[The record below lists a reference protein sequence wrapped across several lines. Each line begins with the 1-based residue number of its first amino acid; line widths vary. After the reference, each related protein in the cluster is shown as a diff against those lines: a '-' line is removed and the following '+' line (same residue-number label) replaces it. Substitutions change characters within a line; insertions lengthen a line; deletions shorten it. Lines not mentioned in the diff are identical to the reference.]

1 MELTLTKLQKR
12 ILLFL
17 IGCMGARLFLVYM
30 AYKLPLFWLKIMGVF
45 GIILSIGFFIIFWF
59 GLRKYGQETMGDKIW
74 WNSLRPFH
82 SLMYLTFGIMAL
94 IGIQKYAWIVL
105 LIDVLVGL
113 LAFIIHHNTNLI

>member
-1 MELTLTKLQKR
+1 MQLSLTKLQKR
-12 ILLFL
+12 FLLFL

-45 GIILSIGFFIIFWF
+45 AILLAIGFLTIFWF

-82 SLMYLTFGIMAL
+82 ALMYLTFGIMAL
-94 IGIQKYAWIVL
+94 MSIQKYAWIIL
-105 LIDVLVGL
+105 LVDVLVGL
-113 LAFIIHHNTNLI
+113 IAFIIHHTTNLI

>member
-1 MELTLTKLQKR
+1 MELSLTKLQKR
-12 ILLFL
+12 FLLFL

-45 GIILSIGFFIIFWF
+45 AILLAIGFLTIFWF

-82 SLMYLTFGIMAL
+82 ALTYLTFGIMAL
-94 IGIQKYAWIVL
+94 MGIQKYAWMVL
-105 LIDVLVGL
+105 LFDLLVGL
-113 LAFIIHHNTNLI
+113 IAFIIHHTTNLI